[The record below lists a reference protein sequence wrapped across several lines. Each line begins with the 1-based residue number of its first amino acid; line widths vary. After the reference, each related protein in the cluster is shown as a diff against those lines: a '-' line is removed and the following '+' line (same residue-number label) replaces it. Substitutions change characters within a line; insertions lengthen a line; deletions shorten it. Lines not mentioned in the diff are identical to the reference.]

1 MSVNEVYISGFE
13 IEKSNKELVEV
24 AINKGVPLKPNGES
38 RDGYTVRRLIF
49 SEKKGVYFRW
59 HDVIKP
65 KLEG

>member
-1 MSVNEVYISGFE
+1 MEA
-13 IEKSNKELVEV
+13 
-24 AINKGVPLKPNGES
+24 AINKGVPLKSDGES